1 MGLFS
6 QYYKVENENINHIVF
21 AEQIGDEIEF
31 TYFQGESELE
41 RIKLNGLGEARLK
54 SNDSQIKINQTWL
67 GTKLFLITPNGEI
80 QLAKV
85 KKSEISQEVS
95 KANEKPP
102 IQINYKVI
110 VFGITSVLISLL
122 LYYYYPDSSSLIM
135 KAFPFGV
142 AFLGGYLI
150 ANQLIQ
156 TENILGK
163 SKSHL
168 LFSLLVGVGTMFFA
182 ESYFGNSSDI
192 SANSPTTKAII
203 SKVDFHEAMRI
214 KREEI
219 DAYWS
224 HDYIF
229 YVDGKE
235 YSGYKR
241 SSNPIYKIGDTII
254 VQYLEGKPQFNKQF
268 DDNNPVDS
276 DD

>member
-214 KREEI
+214 KREDI

>member
-6 QYYKVENENINHIVF
+6 QYYKVESENINHIVF

-31 TYFQGESELE
+31 TYFQGGSELD
-41 RIKLNGLGEARLK
+41 RVKINGLGEARLK

-110 VFGITSVLISLL
+110 VFGITLVLISLL

-214 KREEI
+214 KREDI

-268 DDNNPVDS
+268 DDTNPVD
-276 DD
+276 

>member
-6 QYYKVENENINHIVF
+6 QYYKIENENINHIVF
-21 AEQIGDEIEF
+21 AEQVGDNIEF
-31 TYFQGESELE
+31 TYFQGESELDRVTIE
-41 RIKLNGLGEARLK
+41 STGEARLRA
-54 SNDSQIKINQTWL
+54 NDSEIKISQTWL

-80 QLAKV
+80 QLVKV
-85 KKSEISQEVS
+85 KKSEIFQDVS

-102 IQINYKVI
+102 IQINYKII
-110 VFGITSVLISLL
+110 VSGILLALISLL
-122 LYYYYPDSSSLIM
+122 LYYYYPDSSSLVM
-135 KAFPFGV
+135 KVFPFGV
-142 AFLGGYLI
+142 AFLGGHLI
-150 ANQLIQ
+150 ASQLFQ
-156 TENILGK
+156 NENILGK
-163 SKSHL
+163 SKSRIL
-168 LFSLLVGVGTMFFA
+168 VSLIFGIGTLIFA
-182 ESYFGNSSDI
+182 ENYFGNSSDI
-192 SANSPTTKAII
+192 SGNSPLTKAII

-214 KREEI
+214 KRKDI

-241 SSNPIYKIGDTII
+241 SSNPIYKIGDTIM

-268 DDNNPVDS
+268 DDTNPEDS